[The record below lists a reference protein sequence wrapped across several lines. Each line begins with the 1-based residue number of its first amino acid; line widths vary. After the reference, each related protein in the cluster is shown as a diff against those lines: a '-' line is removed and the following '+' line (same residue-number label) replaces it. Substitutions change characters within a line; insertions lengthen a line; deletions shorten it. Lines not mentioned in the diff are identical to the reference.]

1 MHSLTGMFKGS
12 RPQISE
18 QLFLKP
24 WSSFSRKKKSY
35 KTVKRFFKKT
45 LNFKTCDLV
54 HISNIDVWGL
64 LTKPVG
70 PYVDP
75 SIKFCLPVF
84 TNFSSCLFAI
94 VNRNYDECLTW
105 KKFRADLI
113 SWSAKILDLAYIRF
127 RSWRFG
133 GGLRKFKKIYFH
145 L

>member
-1 MHSLTGMFKGS
+1 M
-12 RPQISE
+12 
-18 QLFLKP
+18 
-24 WSSFSRKKKSY
+24 
-35 KTVKRFFKKT
+35 
-45 LNFKTCDLV
+45 

-70 PYVDP
+70 PYVDL

-105 KKFRADLI
+105 KNFRADLI

-127 RSWRFG
+127 RS
-133 GGLRKFKKIYFH
+133 
-145 L
+145 